1 MRGVAAIVVLL
12 GCGGAPDTPA
22 RLEELGEVPQNG
34 QDLPAAFDF
43 DDSLVLIDG
52 NTGLRRF
59 AGGRLLTVSGGGA
72 INFGLICVDRDGTL
86 LIGNS
91 NFLQLSRL
99 EPGDR
104 LVEVTPPPPT
114 SFTRCTGT
122 PSGAY
127 HVRPF
132 SAATTLTLPAGGAA
146 WVDSLRTLDRTLLA
160 PDGTMYAIENGDVVR
175 LGADDAPTVVASCA
189 EFAGGVCP
197 DLELTG
203 VDGAG
208 HVHMAIKGL
217 PDLHVLDPATGGYR
231 DIALPGGLVI
241 EAVASGPLNTLVLAN
256 DPARDDARSL
266 WLLPDG
272 GDQLLRFASLLS
284 SPLQFVSVRVLV
296 DHAGTLHVI
305 ENGKLSRVVLL

>member
-1 MRGVAAIVVLL
+1 MRCLAAIVLLL
-12 GCGGAPDTPA
+12 GCEGAPDTPA
-22 RLEELGEVPQNG
+22 RLEELGDVPQNG
-34 QDLPAAFDF
+34 QELPAAFDF

-59 AGGRLLTVSGGGA
+59 ADGRLLTVNGGGA
-72 INFGLICVDRDGTL
+72 ITFGVICVDRDGTL

-91 NFLQLSRL
+91 NTLQLQRL
-99 EPGDR
+99 EPGDQ
-104 LVEVTPPPPT
+104 LVSVVPQPPT

-127 HVRPF
+127 HVLPF
-132 SAATTLTLPAGGAA
+132 GAATTLTLPAAGTA
-146 WVDSLRTLDRTLLA
+146 WVDSMRTLDRTQLA
-160 PDGTMYAIENGDVVR
+160 PDGTMYAIENGDIVR

-197 DLELTG
+197 DLAFAG

-217 PDLHVLDPATGGYR
+217 PDLHVLDPSTGGYR
-231 DIALPGGLVI
+231 DIALPGGLEI
-241 EAVASGPLNTLVLAN
+241 EAVATGPLNTLVLAN
-256 DPARDDARSL
+256 DPERQDARSL

-272 GDQLLRFASLLS
+272 GDQLLRFASLAS
-284 SPLQFVSVRVLV
+284 SPLQFIFVRILA

-305 ENGKLSRVVLL
+305 ENGKLSRVVPL